1 MRTGSFLFHFS
12 PILFIGVIL
21 MIGTLI
27 NFVAILLG
35 TALGLLL
42 RKGIPE
48 RLRDTVVQGQG
59 LCVVL
64 VGLFSTFKGEDATGA
79 LVQADLTCVIV
90 CMVIGSLIGA
100 WINIEQ
106 RLNDLGSMIEKRF
119 VPNAGEGS
127 IAKGFVTASLVFC
140 VGAMAIVGPMNSGL
154 RGDHSTLIS
163 KSILDGVFAIFF
175 TSSLGIGV
183 GLSAVAVLVYQ
194 GLFALLA
201 MWIEPF
207 LTAEVITQVSAVGGL
222 LIVGIGL
229 NMIYDKHH
237 IPVGN
242 MLPAI
247 FLPMAYVPLVSL
259 FA

>member
-1 MRTGSFLFHFS
+1 
-12 PILFIGVIL
+12 
-21 MIGTLI
+21 MIGNLI
-27 NFVAILLG
+27 NFIAILLG
-35 TALGLLL
+35 TAAGLLL

-48 RLRDTVVQGQG
+48 RLRDTIVQGQG
-59 LCVVL
+59 LCVIL
-64 VGLFSTFKGEDATGA
+64 VGLFSTFGADDVTGN

-100 WINIEQ
+100 LIDIEK
-106 RLNDLGSMIEKRF
+106 RLNDLGSYIEHRL
-119 VPNAGEGS
+119 VPDAGEGS

-163 KSILDGVFAIFF
+163 KSVLDGVFAIFF

-183 GLSAVAVLVYQ
+183 GLSAFAVLIYQ
-194 GLFALLA
+194 SIFALLA
-201 MWIEPF
+201 AWIEPM
-207 LTAEVITQVSAVGGL
+207 LTPDMLRQMSAVGGL
-222 LIVGIGL
+222 LIMGIGL
-229 NMIYDKHH
+229 NMVYDKQH

-247 FLPMAYVPLVSL
+247 FLPMIYLPITSL
-259 FA
+259 FT